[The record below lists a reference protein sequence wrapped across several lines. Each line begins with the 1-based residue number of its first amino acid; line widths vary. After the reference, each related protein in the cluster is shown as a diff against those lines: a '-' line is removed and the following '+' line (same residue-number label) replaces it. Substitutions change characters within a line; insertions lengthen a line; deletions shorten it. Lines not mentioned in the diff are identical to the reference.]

1 MVQDNS
7 FLLRQY
13 KTTCK
18 FSELATSVQFK
29 FFIFSNVIAVTAW
42 GPENAGTNLMTLTV
56 CFVPS
61 QMKES
66 VMKMCKLFYFFTV
79 LFKNHSFQPISVFWS
94 SSFFLFLAHWQFCY
108 RGKRNV
114 KSNRNNKVI
123 CSNTDPPHSLLCEA
137 DFGVQTVKHQGA
149 RVVNVCCEEGPLRLK
164 ESERQLRLSS

>member
-1 MVQDNS
+1 MPSLRKVIAELNFELMQPVHLIQVWLGVCRLVIELKFMLFSPCYNGAQLRLNHENS
-7 FLLRQY
+7 FLLIQY
-13 KTTCK
+13 KTTCR

-79 LFKNHSFQPISVFWS
+79 LFKNHSFQPILYFDLL
-94 SSFFLFLAHWQFCY
+94 FFFF
-108 RGKRNV
+108 
-114 KSNRNNKVI
+114 
-123 CSNTDPPHSLLCEA
+123 
-137 DFGVQTVKHQGA
+137 F
-149 RVVNVCCEEGPLRLK
+149 
-164 ESERQLRLSS
+164 